1 MKVTIAHGGTI
12 VPVVVTTEADTE
24 LLDPEPAQQLRRLI
38 AAVGPLGADAVG
50 DEPANDP
57 PAQPDRGAYRVT
69 IADGEASQTTVMR
82 EQDVSPSVQ
91 ELIDFVA
98 AAPGAGTTVRPQ
110 GAPDAG
116 VADPGSNR

>member
-1 MKVTIAHGGTI
+1 VKVTIAHGGTI

-24 LLDPEPAQQLRRLI
+24 LLDPEPAEQLRRLI
-38 AAVGPLGADAVG
+38 AAVGPLGAGALG
-50 DEPANDP
+50 DEPANAP

-69 IADGEASQTTVMR
+69 IADGEASRTAVMR

-98 AAPGAGTTVRPQ
+98 AAPGAGTEVRPQ
-110 GAPDAG
+110 GT
-116 VADPGSNR
+116 ADVSTENPGSSR